1 MYLYFNNIGIPLFFI
16 GVVLLIIILIR
27 LWKQKD
33 NHSYL
38 FFFSLFWIYLM
49 LGIDKVFFPLEIN
62 GIYVDEMRQV
72 PILAFINLKPF
83 FLSIDNVTVAM
94 TRQLINNVILT
105 IPFGFGLNFLTPVK
119 TRKVVVISIALGIGV
134 EVMQLF
140 LSLILGYPYRVID
153 IDDALCNMVGV
164 LLGYGLFKLFA
175 YLYLAMMRD
184 SEDAKS
190 GLALYLDNVV
200 HQRDQSYKDISDL

>member
-1 MYLYFNNIGIPLFFI
+1 
-16 GVVLLIIILIR
+16 
-27 LWKQKD
+27 
-33 NHSYL
+33 
-38 FFFSLFWIYLM
+38 M